1 MNLKR
6 IKKIISKISS
16 LFIIILLTLSLYNFI
31 NIKILKKDLVTVF
44 GYAMLE
50 VISGSMEP
58 TIKVGDLIIINTK
71 EKNYKTNDIITF
83 YDEEN
88 SFVTHR
94 IISNKKNKVKTKGD
108 ANNTDDGEILKNKIV
123 GKYICKI
130 NGLGKTIA
138 FLKKPLT
145 IIIVFITT
153 IVICYITSIDKGQ
166 ELELKKREQKQFEE
180 YLDDKEKFIKKTKQ
194 NIKRRINRKKNKKP
208 KKGRK
213 RKKGKK

>member
-108 ANNTDDGEILKNKIV
+108 ANNTDDGDILKNKIV
-123 GKYICKI
+123 GKYICK
-130 NGLGKTIA
+130 IA

-153 IVICYITSIDKGQ
+153 LIICYITSTDKGQ

-180 YLDDKEKFIKKTKQ
+180 YLEDKEKFIKKTKQ
-194 NIKRRINRKKNKKP
+194 NIKRRINRKKNKKS